1 MSRIRDFI
9 RTSFTRLELRS
20 KKPRRC
26 PDYPSGA
33 SYDRKMGW
41 FWIPFTVSSDPA
53 LEAYIGCQFDSATD
67 LDDQEIEKKQA
78 RAQYFR
84 RLCMIRTLS
93 FPLDLI
99 ATEILLGR
107 IFSKKRWDLQCALWQ
122 FLRYRSTIDQLM
134 KAIKECG

>member
-1 MSRIRDFI
+1 M
-9 RTSFTRLELRS
+9 
-20 KKPRRC
+20 
-26 PDYPSGA
+26 
-33 SYDRKMGW
+33 
-41 FWIPFTVSSDPA
+41 SSDPA